1 MITLPKFLKKKIA
14 GLAQIDEICEISFPR
29 KLIPLRYNYYFS
41 SLELITWNLLEFLN
55 EIFNS

>member
-41 SLELITWNLLEFLN
+41 SLELIT
-55 EIFNS
+55 